1 MLLMVERCIRGKI
14 FMKDYGK
21 NKESSYIQHWDVND
35 LYGWEMLQ
43 KRPVNYFEWIKDTF
57 QFNEDFVKK
66 TYHEEF
72 DEGYFLEV
80 NVQYREN
87 VHDLRNYLLFLPE
100 RMKIEKVENRVPKI
114 K

>member
-14 FMKDYGK
+14 FMKDYDK

-43 KRPVNYFEWIKDTF
+43 KRLVNYFEWIKDTF

-66 TYHEEF
+66 TYNEEF

-80 NVQYREN
+80 DVQYREN
-87 VHDLRNYLLFLPE
+87 VHDLCNYLLFLPE
-100 RMKIEKVENRVPKI
+100 RMKIEKVENRVAKI

>member
-1 MLLMVERCIRGKI
+1 MKILL
-14 FMKDYGK
+14 
-21 NKESSYIQHWDVND
+21 
-35 LYGWEMLQ
+35 
-43 KRPVNYFEWIKDTF
+43 
-57 QFNEDFVKK
+57 KK
-66 TYHEEF
+66 HTTEEF

-100 RMKIEKVENRVPKI
+100 RMKIEKVENRVAKI